1 MSDGWVL
8 ISENYS
14 SKSGGQ
20 FPAEEVFKH
29 FVIPVPAYDART
41 MRMSREAYFEDLIRQ
56 GLIDCIDDENAH
68 VVTARA
74 NPRIRVHGK
83 FERNGTFVI
92 HVVESNPPPTSESWR
107 MLKVGIAF
115 LKDGMYS
122 LRLPLDNLMPLEY
135 LTEHI
140 GYTAG
145 NIEFAGE
152 CSDAWEEITQYRRVW
167 RVEFGR
173 RRGPRKGPTRG
184 FESHEQAFE
193 FVLSL
198 ICQQATKGRS
208 LGIDEIAE
216 MADHEKPAKTTKS
229 DRDPRSTVK
238 WLQRIYKKM
247 KLRSWNDVIELAL
260 SCQKKSPS

>member
-1 MSDGWVL
+1 MSDGRVPTAG
-8 ISENYS
+8 SDCSY
-14 SKSGGQ
+14 SGGQ

-29 FVIPVPAYDART
+29 FVVPVPPYDPG
-41 MRMSREAYFEDLIRQ
+41 MMMMSREAYLNDLIKQ
-56 GLIDCIDDENAH
+56 GLIEHTDDENVQA
-68 VVTARA
+68 VKARA
-74 NPRIRVHGK
+74 NPRVRVHGK
-83 FERNGTFVI
+83 LESNRTFVI

-107 MLKVGIAF
+107 MLKIGIAF
-115 LKDGMYS
+115 VKDGMYS

-135 LTEHI
+135 LTEHT

-152 CSDAWEEITQYRRVW
+152 CSDPCMEITQYRRVW

-229 DRDPRSTVK
+229 DRDPRSTAK

-260 SCQKKSPS
+260 SRQKKSPA